1 MTDDP
6 FHYVRLANGMRVNEA
21 ARYLADLHSTKTAL
35 TPSEQELLAVAEG
48 LLELVR
54 QGTTVFMDSAAIEAD
69 LYDTALPEAPTA
81 TRPRPSDAL
90 RTCDRAALQVI
101 FDRYGITDVQ
111 VFGSVARGA
120 DQPGSDL
127 DLLFFG
133 PDNFSAFTMIDLAD
147 DLEALLGVPVDL
159 VSNHPANRGISKYS
173 IRATAIPLSRVITPP
188 TGEPAHS
195 PAVRRAHDYR
205 QRRLAQITSEWG
217 SIDRLIDGC
226 PGPTAVLSGLGWD
239 DESIAFWLTAPN
251 AYLPQQ
257 SSPAEAWVSGGADER
272 DRVIYAACQNGHV

>member
-159 VSNHPANRGISKYS
+159 VSNHPTTRRGICRTSPN
-173 IRATAIPLSRVITPP
+173 RRTARLFVVPTTTASAASRRSQ
-188 TGEPAHS
+188 A
-195 PAVRRAHDYR
+195 
-205 QRRLAQITSEWG
+205 
-217 SIDRLIDGC
+217 
-226 PGPTAVLSGLGWD
+226 
-239 DESIAFWLTAPN
+239 N
-251 AYLPQQ
+251 
-257 SSPAEAWVSGGADER
+257 GGASIVSSMVAQGRPRCCPDL
-272 DRVIYAACQNGHV
+272 AGMTSPSPSG